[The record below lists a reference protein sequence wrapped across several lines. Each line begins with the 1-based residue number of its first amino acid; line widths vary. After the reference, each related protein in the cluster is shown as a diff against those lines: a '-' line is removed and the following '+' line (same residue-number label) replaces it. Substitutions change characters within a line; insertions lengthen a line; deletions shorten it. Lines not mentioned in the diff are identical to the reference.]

1 MPSENLL
8 PHLPD
13 AIAFIKAAIQKG
25 GNVFVHCYAGVSR
38 SASTII
44 AFLMMEKKMGF
55 IEAANYVR
63 KQRPVIFPNIGFQR
77 QLLQLEEYIKRTKA
91 DPDNISVMSKSKRS
105 VRSVKPETR
114 SEHRSN
120 YRSSASVYRG
130 KHAQKYKLRQSLKIS
145 KERKLMQEKGHR
157 SYKEKAKNYYLGMK
171 NNWVGDTKERIKQFD
186 DYQLYNS
193 DRKSKTT
200 NLVIDMVRKTAEEV
214 KLTKSLLENKQDP
227 QGQKSLGVFKRLNK
241 QYYQDKYKEGNKNGF
256 KQPNYTTPK

>member
-1 MPSENLL
+1 MPTENLL

-77 QLLQLEEYIKRTKA
+77 QLLQLEEFIKKTKA
-91 DPDNISVMSKSKRS
+91 DPDNVSIISKSKRS

-130 KHAQKYKLRQSLKIS
+130 KHAHKYKLRQSLKVS
-145 KERKLMQEKGHR
+145 KDRKLLEEKAHR

-171 NNWVGDTKERIKQFD
+171 NNWVGDTKERIKKFD

-193 DRKSKTT
+193 DKKSKTA

-214 KLTKSLLENKQDP
+214 KLTKSLLENKQ
-227 QGQKSLGVFKRLNK
+227 GSNGHKSNGLFKRLNK
-241 QYYQDKYKEGNKNGF
+241 QYYQDKNRDTNKNDY
-256 KQPNYTTPK
+256 KHPNYTTPK